1 MPSRGKGSVSQRSL
15 LVRWPKLKEDTVD
28 IDKVIDLHRVLWQ
41 DGGGVI
47 SYENLF
53 KAQEIVD
60 NYLLDQVNLGKVTVH
75 QNLDGRIISVQRRAV
90 KES

>member
-1 MPSRGKGSVSQRSL
+1 MWSRVL
-15 LVRWPKLKEDTVD
+15 LLSTPGPTGLTKRGHMD
-28 IDKVIDLHRVLWQ
+28 IDKVIDIHRALWA

-53 KAQEIVD
+53 KAQELVD
-60 NYLLDQVNLGKVTVH
+60 NHLLDLVNLGKVSVK

-90 KES
+90 KETT